1 MKNYTVKLEIVD
13 ANGKLVSMK
22 LDSNTIKEMKDLHNL
37 PTKHKEFDAMK
48 KALSDKQKKQ
58 KSKKIFHFCCL

>member
-22 LDSNTIKEMKDLHNL
+22 LDSNTIKEMKDLHNVSVL
-37 PTKHKEFDAMK
+37 DETYNQLLNE
-48 KALSDKQKKQ
+48 KANDD
-58 KSKKIFHFCCL
+58 